1 MPLWALL
8 ALLSLFALG
17 LGTTFPITVVSTQN
31 AVHRS
36 QVGTVTGALNF
47 FRALAASFTVAA
59 FTAILL
65 MALGADVSLGEGRGT
80 VVSGIAAAD
89 MVTAFRWVLGAAA
102 AMMAT
107 ASLLM
112 VMMEERPLAGP
123 ASVPVEMAE

>member
-1 MPLWALL
+1 
-8 ALLSLFALG
+8 
-17 LGTTFPITVVSTQN
+17 VVSIQN
-31 AVHRS
+31 AVARW

-65 MALGADVSLGEGRGT
+65 MALGSDVSLGEGRGAA
-80 VVSGIAAAD
+80 VSGIAAAD

-102 AMMAT
+102 AMMAA

-112 VMMEERPLAGP
+112 VAMEERPLAGP
-123 ASVPVEMAE
+123 ATVPAEMAE